1 MEKGTLGWSLW
12 VAKASVR
19 KNESNNSKKCKNY
32 ALDYEKTFKSV
43 KKRMKFSRQLNQF
56 GVSE

>member
-1 MEKGTLGWSLW
+1 MEKDTLGWSLW

-19 KNESNNSKKCKNY
+19 KNESNNSKKCKNH

-43 KKRMKFSRQLNQF
+43 KN
-56 GVSE
+56 V